1 MMLDDLSDYLSTG
14 GMGTVYKDYSPTT
27 PDTVVTIYGT
37 GGIAPTYTMRAP
49 HVLEQPRIQ
58 VASRSAS
65 LLTAHQNAKSVY
77 ELLSGLRNRTING
90 VLYHWVEAVQEPF
103 LLGRDENARFTVAC
117 NYDVKKNR
125 ST

>member
-1 MMLDDLSDYLSTG
+1 MMLDDIADYLSTG
-14 GMGTVYKDYSPTT
+14 GMGTVYKDFMPTT

-37 GGIAPTYTMRAP
+37 GGIAPTHTMKAP

-58 VASRSAS
+58 VSARSAS
-65 LLTAHQNAKSVY
+65 LLTAHQTAKGAY

-117 NYDVKKNR
+117 NYDIKKNR